1 MNLNEK
7 QQQVVNEL
15 SESILLNAPAGT
27 GKTRVLAAR
36 VANILAQKKAK
47 GSEIL
52 CLTFTNRACK
62 ELKNRIIDTV
72 PEEGFACAREAFFG
86 GDGGF
91 DQEGRGYG
99 RSGRG
104 IPEGGGF
111 RNRERRFCVFRV

>member
-47 GSEIL
+47 
-52 CLTFTNRACK
+52 
-62 ELKNRIIDTV
+62 
-72 PEEGFACAREAFFG
+72 ARKSSA
-86 GDGGF
+86 
-91 DQEGRGYG
+91 
-99 RSGRG
+99 
-104 IPEGGGF
+104 
-111 RNRERRFCVFRV
+111 